1 MVAGVARVNST
12 VRFLRLLMDLKDVL
26 TVTIGALGV
35 TIAATTAIK
44 ALIEFRKQ
52 GVTKRAEIFLQMR
65 SRLREDPS
73 FKEICQMLESDNEML
88 RQISLIEKDR
98 FLGFFEELAL
108 IKKSGF
114 INDDVCF
121 YMFGYFAIK
130 CLDSENFWADL
141 NRSHNLWNLFM
152 DFAQHMKNTRD
163 TFSYEGKNFR
173 L

>member
-1 MVAGVARVNST
+1 MKET
-12 VRFLRLLMDLKDVL
+12 L
-26 TVTIGALGV
+26 TIIIGAAGLIV
-35 TIAATTAIK
+35 ATVTAIK

-52 GVTKRAEIFLQMR
+52 GITKRAEIFLQMR

-73 FKEICQMLESDNEML
+73 FKEICQLLETDDEKL
-88 RQISLIEKDR
+88 TGVSLIEKDR

-114 INDDVCF
+114 INDDVCY

-130 CLDSENFWADL
+130 CKDSKNFWHSLNEGHDL
-141 NRSHNLWNLFM
+141 WVLFT
-152 DFAQHMKNTRD
+152 DFTLQMRITRD
-163 TFSYEGKNFR
+163 SFKYDPEKFH